1 MHIEITLKNYR
12 CFPDSNPACFS
23 IRKGITGFI
32 GVNNSGKSSLL
43 KFFHE
48 FRSLFDLLSSPSR
61 NLIDASIG
69 NSQGFNYSSS
79 ITDHEEVFCN
89 TNDRD
94 LEIQIRFIDMN
105 HDILIPERFD
115 ITISRSTNRW
125 LSKIYLANGILDI
138 KKGSAS
144 GFNGNILEEGGEPK
158 ADFTYLFQAFKDLS
172 RSLYLG
178 PFRNAINIGSEADY
192 YDIKVGTAFIKTWR
206 IYKTG
211 NVKKNNEAIYK
222 LTNDIKHIFGFDNL
236 EINPSDDDQSLQIF
250 INGKS
255 YKLSELGSGITQ
267 FILVL
272 ANAAIKQPTYIFID
286 EPELNLHP
294 SLQLDFLTTLGS
306 YAHEGTVFSTHNIGL
321 ARASADWIYSVRKID
336 EGKSEIIKFET
347 LENLSEFL
355 GELSF
360 SGYRDIGFDK
370 ILLVEGTT
378 DLKAIQQFL
387 RLYRKDHQIVL
398 LPLGGKSLIRGS
410 SEAELQE
417 IKRLTGNVFAL
428 IDSERSALESPIEPK
443 RKQFIEMCERI
454 GIMCH
459 TLERRA
465 IENYFTDKAIK
476 IVKGDKYQALN
487 NYQILADISPAWSK
501 TENWR
506 IAREMTRKDLDSTDL
521 GKFLESL

>member
-1 MHIEITLKNYR
+1 M
-12 CFPDSNPACFS
+12 
-23 IRKGITGFI
+23 
-32 GVNNSGKSSLL
+32 
-43 KFFHE
+43 
-48 FRSLFDLLSSPSR
+48 
-61 NLIDASIG
+61 
-69 NSQGFNYSSS
+69 
-79 ITDHEEVFCN
+79 
-89 TNDRD
+89 
-94 LEIQIRFIDMN
+94 
-105 HDILIPERFD
+105 
-115 ITISRSTNRW
+115 
-125 LSKIYLANGILDI
+125 
-138 KKGSAS
+138 
-144 GFNGNILEEGGEPK
+144 
-158 ADFTYLFQAFKDLS
+158 
-172 RSLYLG
+172 
-178 PFRNAINIGSEADY
+178 
-192 YDIKVGTAFIKTWR
+192 
-206 IYKTG
+206 
-211 NVKKNNEAIYK
+211 
-222 LTNDIKHIFGFDNL
+222 
-236 EINPSDDDQSLQIF
+236 
-250 INGKS
+250 
-255 YKLSELGSGITQ
+255 
-267 FILVL
+267 
-272 ANAAIKQPTYIFID
+272 
-286 EPELNLHP
+286 
-294 SLQLDFLTTLGS
+294 
-306 YAHEGTVFSTHNIGL
+306 
-321 ARASADWIYSVRKID
+321 
-336 EGKSEIIKFET
+336 
-347 LENLSEFL
+347 SEFL

-428 IDSERSALESPIEPK
+428 IDSERSAPEAPIEPK

-465 IENYFTDKAIK
+465 IENYLTEKAIK